1 MPYDPNI
8 MVGVRFERFQTVSP
22 FCHRARSYDPI
33 CPRAWWLGAGGA
45 LTVLRFAPL
54 ARLCLVPGFNACFGA
69 CSWFM
74 HIEVHFGEPVSESL
88 KEENGGGLTSSSF
101 GRLRCRKSP
110 ARGFWTCWIH
120 WCCFQGHL
128 KTSSAIFS
136 PLKFQQAQIGR
147 AHV

>member
-1 MPYDPNI
+1 MTHVPESLAVRGWRRPN
-8 MVGVRFERFQTVSP
+8 RPTVWTS
-22 FCHRARSYDPI
+22 F
-33 CPRAWWLGAGGA
+33 
-45 LTVLRFAPL
+45 
-54 ARLCLVPGFNACFGA
+54 RLCTGLGFNMHFGA

-74 HIEVHFGEPVSESL
+74 HTEVRFVEPVSESL

-128 KTSSAIFS
+128 KTSSTSFS
-136 PLKFQQAQIGR
+136 PLKFQEAPGSFKPSLIEDM
-147 AHV
+147 VW